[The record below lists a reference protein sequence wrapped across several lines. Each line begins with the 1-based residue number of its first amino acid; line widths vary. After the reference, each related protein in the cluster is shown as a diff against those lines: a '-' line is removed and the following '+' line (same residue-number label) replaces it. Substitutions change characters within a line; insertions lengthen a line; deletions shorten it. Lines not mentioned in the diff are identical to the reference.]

1 MKKIYSYIMLCVW
14 ACVALCCS
22 DEELGS
28 SQTLIK
34 SGDEV
39 QFGLSLSRASSR
51 TIYGDRDGN
60 FFPVYW
66 VNGDKVQIMSP
77 QCLNGRNN
85 AEYKVT
91 IEENE
96 TKPDYA
102 ESITKTGA
110 AGVQWGESN
119 EANFYSVYPS
129 GQYTVDEAKG
139 VIENLRISEYQEF
152 ELPDLNKICKPKMTH
167 CLMYAKSSVKKTD
180 EVVNLVYA
188 PISTSIRLT
197 LKNAPASVAES
208 SPLMI
213 QSIRLE
219 AFDKGGKDVNIV
231 GNFAVNLKDSTFNSW
246 MTDGKNAD
254 GTDKYKAMND
264 VVATIGGEASTGYY
278 ILPQGGTMT
287 LPLFIAPQE
296 VSIAYWKV
304 HVYTDKKT
312 FTKTIKTTEAKVLKP
327 GMVHE
332 LTLPTLSVATNSEWD
347 VSNWMTN
354 IPRNVYLS
362 EISIPGSWNSLNKD
376 FQGVDPSI
384 EDQYASGV
392 RAFHLDTRWKT
403 SERSYVSF
411 MDEADLGTITLAVA
425 DGGTAYKVNGG
436 LFSEGDG
443 RIMNR
448 DTKSFAER
456 LKEITEKVRPDE
468 YMILFC
474 SFAQRSYNNVT
485 KTGKTWM
492 AAVSE
497 ACSADD
503 NVYDASTLTPN
514 TVVGDVLGKVIVI
527 VNCEGTVTNETLPQ
541 NSRCLFC
548 NIPNTLTSDYFPAS
562 GSKTDNLYASTTV
575 TKNTNI
581 TMAISQAQITS
592 RNTTAINGTRGYYP
606 TFAER
611 TTVVNNILDW
621 SKTNY
626 NTTNYAHNQWIFLG
640 LGGNTANSS
649 SDTGDDDTSD
659 EVVDVYT
666 PLIDNRIAAMG
677 NSGVPYYPVGI
688 VFLNYTVPDAYTDPN
703 NKTRIVSSSST
714 VKNILMLNNSYRLQ
728 YDPTKPAFP
737 NTQPSAVNYDGYN
750 INGGNAI
757 TTK

>member
-219 AFDKGGKDVNIV
+219 AFDKYGKDVNIV

-332 LTLPTLSVATNSEWD
+332 LTLPTLSVAANSEWD

-362 EISIPGSWNSLNKD
+362 EISIPGSWNSLNPD
-376 FQGVDPSI
+376 FQGVGPSI
-384 EDQYASGV
+384 SSQYASGV
-392 RAFHLDTRWKT
+392 RAFHLDTRWKADYRGIGIST
-403 SERSYVSF
+403 SEDRFSNF
-411 MDEADLGTITLAVA
+411 ELAVA
-425 DGGTAYKVNGG
+425 NGGGTREVGTIAGIGTAPRV
-436 LFSEGDG
+436 
-443 RIMNR
+443 M
-448 DTKSFAER
+448 KSDAPTFVAC
-456 LKEITEKVRPDE
+456 LTEVVSNVKSDE

-474 SFAQRSYNNVT
+474 SFAQDSYNNVT
-485 KTGKTWM
+485 KIGKTWM
-492 AAVSE
+492 QAINE
-497 ACSADD
+497 ACQSEPIKDLIFD
-503 NVYDASTLTPN
+503 GSTLNAN
-514 TVVGDVLGKVIVI
+514 TVVGDVLGKIIVI
-527 VNCEGTVTNETLPQ
+527 VNCENANDEIPAG
-541 NSRCLFC
+541 SKCLFC
-548 NIPNTLTSDYFPAS
+548 HIPNNLTADYFPS
-562 GSKTDNLYASTTV
+562 TGSKSVPLSSS
-575 TKNTNI
+575 I
-581 TMAISQAQITS
+581 TMAVSQAQITS
-592 RNTTAINGTRGYYP
+592 STGSAISDGTRGYYP
-606 TFAER
+606 SFSQR

-626 NTTNYAHNQWIFLG
+626 TDTNYAHDKWIYLG
-640 LGGNTANSS
+640 LGGNTASS
-649 SDTGDDDTSD
+649 KSSTGDS
-659 EVVDVYT
+659 YT
-666 PLIDNRIAAMG
+666 AVTVANTYAPIINDRIAAMG
-677 NSGVPYYPVGI
+677 KEGVPYYPVGI
-688 VFLNYTVPDAYTDPN
+688 VYMNYTASGSYYEQN
-703 NKTRIVSSSST
+703 NQKKYITTAPT

-728 YDPTKPAFP
+728 YDPNKPAFP
-737 NTQPSAVNYDGYN
+737 NTTPSAVDYDGYN

-757 TTK
+757 K